1 MFASNSFCLV
11 LRLFFNDLQN
21 PAKKKEINCD
31 AALKSLFGG
40 RDKVGMLEIP
50 KLLNPNFMKN

>member
-1 MFASNSFCLV
+1 V
-11 LRLFFNDLQN
+11 LRSFFNDLQN
-21 PAKKKEINCD
+21 PAKNKVINCD

-50 KLLNPNFMKN
+50 KLLNPHFMKN